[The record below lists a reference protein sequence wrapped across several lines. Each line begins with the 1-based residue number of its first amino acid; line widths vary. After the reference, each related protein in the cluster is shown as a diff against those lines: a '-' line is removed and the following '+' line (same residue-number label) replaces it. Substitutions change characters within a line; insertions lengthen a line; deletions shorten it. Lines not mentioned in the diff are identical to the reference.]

1 LIYTENLNSGAGKM
15 EDKKI
20 KTNFRIPF
28 LNTQNEDS
36 WGRYLWMIFLA
47 NGGMDA
53 LEVGNH
59 TLKIEI
65 KPYLKTPI

>member
-1 LIYTENLNSGAGKM
+1 LGKISLD
-15 EDKKI
+15 E
-20 KTNFRIPF
+20 
-28 LNTQNEDS
+28 
-36 WGRYLWMIFLA
+36 IFLA

-65 KPYLKTPI
+65 KPYLKTPTLKVGNVIASGEIN

>member
-1 LIYTENLNSGAGKM
+1 M

-36 WGRYLWMIFLA
+36 WGRYLWMRFFLQMA
-47 NGGMDA
+47 EWM
-53 LEVGNH
+53 LW
-59 TLKIEI
+59 KSEI
-65 KPYLKTPI
+65 IL